1 MERPFHDSCLRR
13 SLECLG
19 GDVQTSV
26 HARHWLSPCAS
37 ATSGNTPPFPWP
49 VTGTASSEMGIGPQ
63 SCSAGMNN
71 RAQAPNSGGNRSTD
85 TDPDTSQVRGVSGSG
100 GENPARCKTREVA
113 THNFE
118 RKQSDLR
125 FAHSHAVHL
134 GLFIACVSTDAVNIH
149 TCLYKPWQFSRAA
162 VR

>member
-1 MERPFHDSCLRR
+1 
-13 SLECLG
+13 
-19 GDVQTSV
+19 
-26 HARHWLSPCAS
+26 
-37 ATSGNTPPFPWP
+37 
-49 VTGTASSEMGIGPQ
+49 
-63 SCSAGMNN
+63 MNN

-100 GENPARCKTREVA
+100 GENPARCKTREVT

-149 TCLYKPWQFSRAA
+149 TFIQTVAILPSCCTIKIKG
-162 VR
+162 